1 MPNADYSEAVCKCP
15 HGRMGEKC
23 GVKNVCEKKRNVC
36 RNGGVCKNPTLDA
49 GFECECA
56 SGFYGEKCQYEVTEA
71 TTEGTTT
78 TTEEQ
83 DKYNTIVP
91 VDKIEPDLAEI
102 NDLFDQDMNVTPSG
116 KLLIEDDCETP
127 DPNAVKAATTQP
139 EKLIMPDGKLDSL
152 NPVVAVI
159 QNAHP
164 SNVLSTN
171 TKDLSEANDWWDKVL
186 QKVDDNAKK
195 RRNFWQKQT

>member
-15 HGRMGEKC
+15 HGRMGDKC

-139 EKLIMPDGKLDSL
+139 EKLIMPDGKLDSARL
-152 NPVVAVI
+152 LSNENMQIINKA
-159 QNAHP
+159 QNALGL
-164 SNVLSTN
+164 V
-171 TKDLSEANDWWDKVL
+171 
-186 QKVDDNAKK
+186 AKAMNQLVK
-195 RRNFWQKQT
+195 NEE